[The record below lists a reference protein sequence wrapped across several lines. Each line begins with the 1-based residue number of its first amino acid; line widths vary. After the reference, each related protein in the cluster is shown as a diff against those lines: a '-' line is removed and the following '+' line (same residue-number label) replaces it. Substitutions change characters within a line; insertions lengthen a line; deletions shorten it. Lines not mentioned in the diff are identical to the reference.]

1 MDGYSEYSGGT
12 ATTDRDRQSE
22 GHWASRNLRRAAHRM
37 DEDQTGRD
45 LLMMAA
51 DRISSL
57 EEQLPQLLSR
67 DSLDELERQVR
78 AHPYATMAVAVGVG
92 YLLERTKL
100 VQGLSSALLGGGTA
114 VAGSLAGSVMSRGDH
129 RNDSEEEE
137 HLIAWLNDAYA
148 MELALIPVLENHAN
162 DARRHPEIRDRNLQ
176 HLEETKR
183 HAKEVK
189 RCLAHLGEKPSITK
203 KMIGKVTG
211 AIESVSTEPFSDE
224 LMKNVIMDYAAEHFE
239 IASYR
244 ALIAAAEEA
253 GHPKIAKICASI
265 LEEEEAMAEW
275 LEEHLPTAVNIT
287 ISH

>member
-1 MDGYSEYSGGT
+1 MDEYSDYNGGT
-12 ATTDRDRQSE
+12 ATRDRDQDSG
-22 GHWASRNLRRAAHRM
+22 GHWASRNLRRAAGRM
-37 DEDQTGRD
+37 DDDQTGRD

-78 AHPYATMAVAVGVG
+78 AHPYATMALAVGVG

-100 VQGLSSALLGGGTA
+100 VQGLTGALLGGGTA
-114 VAGSLAGSVMSRGDH
+114 VAGSVAGSVMSRGDH
-129 RNDSEEEE
+129 RNNSEEEE

-148 MELALIPVLENHAN
+148 MELALIPILENHAN
-162 DARRHPEIRDRNLQ
+162 DAQRHPEIRERDLQ
-176 HLEETKR
+176 HLEETRR
-183 HAKEVK
+183 HAKDVK
-189 RCLAHLGEKPSITK
+189 RCLAHLGEKPSVTK

-211 AIESVSTEPFSDE
+211 AIESVSTEPFRDE
-224 LMKNVIMDYAAEHFE
+224 LMKNFIMDYAAEHFE

-253 GHPKIAKICASI
+253 GHPKIAKICRKI
-265 LEEEEAMAEW
+265 LADEEAMAEW
-275 LEEHLPTAVNIT
+275 LEDHLPTAVNIT
-287 ISH
+287 FSG